1 MIDENGL
8 CFDSILH
15 VEGGFFDQREQT
27 DIRILD
33 PEDMQSIDHVYD
45 DLFAFLNRGTDQ
57 QSDIGD
63 RQHLVVGRDLD
74 HNDMSQKSV
83 RADQVV
89 DLVEYGHEKITGLGI
104 AAHEGVGAA
113 GPDHLYGV
121 LDNVGI
127 IADRLDIEL
136 AV

>member
-1 MIDENGL
+1 M
-8 CFDSILH
+8 
-15 VEGGFFDQREQT
+15 
-27 DIRILD
+27 
-33 PEDMQSIDHVYD
+33 
-45 DLFAFLNRGTDQ
+45 
-57 QSDIGD
+57 
-63 RQHLVVGRDLD
+63 
-74 HNDMSQKSV
+74 
-83 RADQVV
+83 V

-104 AAHEGVGAA
+104 AAHEGVGTA